1 MLTIVAAIVATIPM
15 FAQPLDFSKTL
26 RLNYIFSGTDK
37 DQSITL
43 AELCSIEGWAGK
55 RVNLDKVPV
64 RGNGQL
70 TLSVRSAEG
79 ADFDKVIYKTS
90 FSTLFQEWQ
99 PTEEATKLAKG
110 FENVF
115 LAPMPSEETLVT
127 VELFDFKDGHV
138 SCSYS
143 HVVDPKDILIRPVGM
158 NPAPYEWI
166 WKGGEDL
173 ASDPKSDERI
183 DVAIVAE
190 GYTEAEMET
199 FMADAKEAMASLWAH
214 EPFKSM
220 SDRFNLVCVKSPSK
234 DSGVSVPRE
243 GLWKE
248 TAVGSNF
255 DSFYTERYLTTPVSG
270 RWLSMSSATV
280 SPVSLTNTT
289 MMTSIQ
295 SITIPMSSHGRRISR
310 PCMISTLNGGALSG
324 RSSGATTP
332 LSIGG
337 ERKAL
342 KKR

>member
-1 MLTIVAAIVATIPM
+1 MLTLVAAIVATIPM
-15 FAQPLDFSKTL
+15 FAQPMDFSKTL

-255 DSFYTERYLTTPVSG
+255 DSFYTER
-270 RWLSMSSATV
+270 
-280 SPVSLTNTT
+280 
-289 MMTSIQ
+289 
-295 SITIPMSSHGRRISR
+295 
-310 PCMISTLNGGALSG
+310 
-324 RSSGATTP
+324 
-332 LSIGG
+332 
-337 ERKAL
+337 
-342 KKR
+342 